1 MKGFLVIIFAVFHLG
16 LLAQPSDSTY
26 IQDSIYDANIINEFY
41 YKTKFQVGLSNQRTL
56 LTSGVNI
63 KINAL
68 NIGFQFKHHYKVGI
82 FGLLSN
88 SYQLNQLEVPEVAYY
103 EAAILGYGAYFEYVL
118 FENYRYYLGFPFKV
132 SNAWVAAQAFDEN
145 GDLLHEQRL
154 KSDNFGM
161 TSLGVSAGYNINFW
175 LTLSTGLGYRA
186 AFSTQEHEN
195 DLLSTP
201 FYTFGIKVKLGSF
214 ITTVSRHKEVLKMK
228 SIYFRDKDTWR
239 GRKFRKRHPNL

>member
-1 MKGFLVIIFAVFHLG
+1 MRAFLIISCILFQLGGF
-16 LLAQPSDSTY
+16 AQKSHSSN
-26 IQDSIYDANIINEFY
+26 IQDSINDAKIINEFY
-41 YKTKFQVGLSNQRTL
+41 YKTKFQVSLSNQRTL
-56 LTSGVNI
+56 LTSGVDI

-68 NIGFQFKHHYKVGI
+68 NLGFQFKHHYKVGI

-88 SYQLNQLEVPEVAYY
+88 SYRLDQLEVPEVAYY
-103 EAAILGYGAYFEYVL
+103 EAVILGYGAYFEYVL

-132 SNAWVAAQAFDEN
+132 SNAWVGAQAFDEN
-145 GDLLHEQRL
+145 DKRLQEHNL
-154 KSDNFGM
+154 KSNNFGM

-175 LTLSTGLGYRA
+175 LTFSTGVGYRV
-186 AFSTQEHEN
+186 AFSEQDHEN
-195 DLLSTP
+195 ALLSTP

-239 GRKFRKRHPNL
+239 GRKFKKRHPNL